1 MAKEKF
7 VIDYSM
13 KSVPVALLWNYI
25 STPNGLEQWFADE
38 VKHNGKDYSFTW
50 SGSGQDATLLGMR
63 SCCYIRFRWKDDTDH
78 CFFEFKIQVSELT
91 DTTVLVVTDFAE
103 PDEVADS
110 KDLWDSQIETLRR
123 ELGCL

>member
-38 VKHNGKDYSFTW
+38 VKLNGKDYSFIW

>member
-38 VKHNGKDYSFTW
+38 VKLNGKDYSFIW

-91 DTTVLVVTDFAE
+91 YTTVLVVTDFAE

>member
-38 VKHNGKDYSFTW
+38 VKHNGKDYSFIW

-63 SCCYIRFRWKDDTDH
+63 SCCYIRFRWKDDIDH

>member
-1 MAKEKF
+1 
-7 VIDYSM
+7 M

-38 VKHNGKDYSFTW
+38 VKHNGKDYSFIW